1 MKSILGYDL
10 IQKFEEFAPTYLAE
24 EGDPVGLAI
33 GTLNKSVKKILVT
46 LDVRPEVVQEAISKN
61 IDLIFAHH
69 PPIFRPAKNLVTDD
83 PQIKMYADLLKN
95 DIAVYVA
102 HTNLDVA
109 TNGMN
114 AWLAKAIGITETEIM
129 SVIKR
134 EKYKKLVVFVPLANK
149 NKMIQALTQA
159 GAGEIGPNY
168 KDCTYTVEG
177 TGSFTPVNQAQPHI
191 GQLNEIA
198 EVGEARIEVMFPE
211 RLTAEIEKALFSEHP
226 YEEPVYDVYTIENYV
241 DQYGLG
247 RVGNLKEPVTIEEFA
262 KKIKDT
268 FNVAGLR
275 YIAKDTSK
283 KIQRVAICGGD
294 AGKLYPDAI
303 HKGAEV
309 YITGDVYYHAGH
321 DMLASNLNV
330 IDPGHHIESICKKE
344 LATLFTNWSKEM
356 DWDLEVMQSTLN
368 TDPYR
373 FI

>member
-1 MKSILGYDL
+1 MKSILGHDL

-33 GTLNKSVKKILVT
+33 GTLNKSVKKVLIT

-69 PPIFRPAKNLVTDD
+69 PPLFRPTKNLVTDD
-83 PQIKMYADLLKN
+83 PQINMYADLLKN
-95 DIAVYVA
+95 DIAVYAA

-129 SVIKR
+129 SVTKR

-149 NKMIQALTQA
+149 NEMIQALTQA

-177 TGSFTPVNQAQPHI
+177 TGSFTPMNQAQPHI
-191 GQLNEIA
+191 GQLNEVE
-198 EVGEARIEVMFPE
+198 EVNEARIEVMFPE

-226 YEEPVYDVYTIENYV
+226 YEEPIYDVYTIENYV

-247 RVGNLKEPVTIEEFA
+247 RVGNLKEPITIEEFA

-268 FNVAGLR
+268 FGVIGLR
-275 YIAKDTSK
+275 YLAKDPTK

-294 AGKLYPDAI
+294 AGKFYPDAI
-303 HKGAEV
+303 RKGAEV
-309 YITGDVYYHAGH
+309 YITGDVYYHVGH
-321 DMLASNLNV
+321 DMLASNLSV

-356 DWDLEVMQSTLN
+356 DWDLEVIQSSLN